1 MLDNRVTPN
10 QIFRVIKKDESK
22 TLTVQQEQAVL
33 ASRQQPVLVVAGAG
47 SGKTELMAIRVLWL
61 VANEHAK
68 PQDILGLTFTRK
80 AASELAKRINNGL
93 LELEKSEFWPQVLK
107 DEGYSLPVV
116 STYNSYANSIF
127 RDNAMLLGYEPE
139 SLLLT
144 EGKAYQLAK
153 EVVLKFGDSMG
164 VDLDEADI
172 SLKTVVEGVLD
183 LAAELNDNIQQ
194 GDAVKQTIA
203 DLKAK
208 VLSFAKNGKLAD
220 THQKFFAGAFNT
232 AVLVDLAEA
241 YRREKL
247 LQGYVDY
254 SDQVSKAEEV
264 VSKHN
269 EVVQRERELHKFV
282 LLDEYQDT
290 SYLQTRLLRT
300 LYADHPV
307 FAVGDP
313 NQSIYG
319 WRGAS
324 ATNLNE
330 YLEQFSTK
338 AELPVIEMPLPTSWR
353 NPKVV
358 LDAANIIAEPLAQL
372 ATFQRD
378 RGLKQTEVSKL
389 TPMPGVANGQI
400 DIMWHEH
407 IADEAKA
414 VAAWMVER
422 MSRTL
427 DPSKPDKRPSGA
439 VLVRK
444 KAPMDLIVSE
454 LESAGLD
461 VEVVGL
467 GGLLEMPEIVDLV
480 SALKVVNSPNAGS
493 SLIRLLSGPRW
504 RISPKDI
511 SRLNRWAR
519 QIGRMSDNELLEKV
533 DSGLGPEYEASLVDA
548 LDLLAD
554 EKKDSL
560 YGMSQSALN
569 RLIDAGKTLR
579 HLRTFSGLPLTEFV
593 QYVSRELHLDIE
605 LAANPRRIN
614 PFSNLNAFFAIVSNY
629 VGSSSGYLTAFL
641 EWLDFAATREKIEV
655 PATPS
660 KAGVVQVLTV
670 HSAKGLEW
678 DFVAVPNMT
687 NRDFP
692 NEPRSKKGWLTTG
705 TLPYPLRGDVR
716 SLPDLDLSIVNK
728 ESDFNQVKNNFAAD
742 IEVHLEREERRLA
755 YVAITRP
762 KAELLLSGARWKVN
776 TKDATKPQNL
786 RYLCEPSP
794 YLAEI
799 ASSGLDGVQ
808 LLTPGE
814 DAQTLPTYTSLIN
827 PHPAASITEPWPIDP
842 LGVRHRAHLVAA
854 SDQVAENLSFDES
867 EEPQLPKLKAA
878 KPTDEATTK
887 LMLEVEALIKDLALT
902 EQRAS
907 LVRLPVRI
915 PASRFKD
922 FIKKPKE
929 MAETYRR
936 PMPTEPFAETMKGTL
951 FHSWIES
958 RYGIVSNSDEIDD
971 PALALV
977 ELDETTPAQLE
988 ELKKNF
994 ETSRWSTL
1002 KPREVE
1008 VEIQVTIQQNTFIC
1022 KIDAVFEVQPGDSE
1036 LPGKKIEIV
1045 DWKTGK
1051 PPADQNEE
1059 DERALQLALYR
1070 MAYAQQFG
1078 INEEEIAVCLY
1089 YVGENKIVRPKNV
1102 LTRDQLVAKWQGVL
1116 ATFESID

>member
-1 MLDNRVTPN
+1 MSDNRVTPN
-10 QIFRVIKKDESK
+10 QIFRAIKKDDSK
-22 TLTVQQEQAVL
+22 TLTVQQETAVL
-33 ASRQQPVLVVAGAG
+33 ASRNQPVLVVAGAG

-61 VANEHAK
+61 VANEFAK

-93 LELEKSEFWPQVLK
+93 LELEKTDFWPQALK
-107 DEGYSLPVV
+107 DEGYSMPVV

-139 SLLLT
+139 SMLLT

-153 EVVLKFGDSMG
+153 EVVLKFGDTMG
-164 VDLDEADI
+164 VDLDEADLT
-172 SLKTVVEGVLD
+172 LKSVVEGVLD
-183 LAAELNDNIQQ
+183 LASELNDNIQN
-194 GDAVKQTIA
+194 GDAVKQVIQ
-203 DLKAK
+203 DLKAR

-232 AVLVDLAEA
+232 EVLVDLAEA
-241 YRREKL
+241 YRKEKM

-254 SDQVSKAEEV
+254 SDQVAKAEEV
-264 VSKHN
+264 VSRHP
-269 EVVQRERELHKFV
+269 EVSDREREIHKFV

-330 YLEQFSTK
+330 YLEQFSTNPQ
-338 AELPVIEMPLPTSWR
+338 LPVIELPLPTSWR

-358 LDAANIIAEPLAQL
+358 LEAANIIAEPLAQL
-372 ATFQRD
+372 ALFQRN
-378 RGLKQTEVSKL
+378 RGLQQTEVSKL
-389 TPMPGVANGQI
+389 TPMPGAAAGQI

-414 VAAWMVER
+414 VAKWMADR
-422 MSRTL
+422 MSKPL
-427 DPSKPDKRPSGA
+427 DSSKPDKRPSGA

-454 LESAGLD
+454 LEAAGLD

-467 GGLLEMPEIVDLV
+467 GGLLELPEIVDLV
-480 SALKVVNSPNAGS
+480 SALKVINSPNAGS

-519 QIGRMSDNELLEKV
+519 QIGKMSDNELLEKV

-560 YGMSQSALN
+560 YGMSNSALN
-569 RLIDAGKTLR
+569 RLIDAGQTLR
-579 HLRTFSGLPLTEFV
+579 RLRTFSGLPLTEFV
-593 QYVSRELHLDIE
+593 QYVAREMHLDIE
-605 LAANPRRIN
+605 LAANPRRVN
-614 PFSNLNAFFAIVSNY
+614 PFSNLNAFFAVVANY
-629 VGSSSGYLTAFL
+629 VGTSSGYLPAFL

-660 KAGVVQVLTV
+660 KSGVVQVLTV

-687 NRDFP
+687 DRDFP

-716 SLPDLDLSIVNK
+716 SLPELDLSIVNK
-728 ESDFNQVKNNFAAD
+728 ESDFNQVKANFAAD

-762 KAELLLSGARWKVN
+762 KVQLLLSGARWKVN

-794 YLAEI
+794 YLLEI
-799 ASSGLDGVQ
+799 ASSALDNVRI
-808 LLTPGE
+808 LTPGE
-814 DAQTLPTYTSLIN
+814 DQGTLASYSSLIN

-842 LGVRHRAHLVAA
+842 LGANHRSKLEAA
-854 SDQVAENLSFDES
+854 AAIVEENLQFDDEDQH
-867 EEPQLPKLKAA
+867 ELPKLNSIQ
-878 KPTDEATTK
+878 PTDAGTEK
-887 LMLEVEALIKDLALT
+887 LMSEVEALIKDLELT
-902 EQRAS
+902 EERAK

-929 MAETYRR
+929 IAEAYRR
-936 PMPTEPFAETMKGTL
+936 PMPTQPFAETMKGTL

-958 RYGIVSNSDEIDD
+958 RYGIISNSDEIDD
-971 PALALV
+971 PASAMV
-977 ELDETTPAQLE
+977 ELDETTSTQLAD
-988 ELKKNF
+988 LKANF
-994 ETSRWSTL
+994 ETSRWAGL

-1022 KIDAVFEVQPGDSE
+1022 KIDAVFDVNPNDEE
-1036 LPGKKIEIV
+1036 LPGKKVEIV

-1051 PPADQNEE
+1051 PPADQAEE

-1078 INEEEIAVCLY
+1078 LEEDEIAVCLY
-1089 YVGENKIVRPKNV
+1089 YVGENKVVRPLNV
-1102 LTRDQLVAKWQGVL
+1102 LTRDELITKWQGVL
-1116 ATFESID
+1116 DTFETID